1 MFRRLSYL
9 MVGFSKPDY
18 LNIETLDWTKRDEI
32 PKRPR
37 PRRRLS
43 KSGERERERR
53 RKKKEQKKRIRRNG
67 RPRTNDRQKI
77 ITHTHTQTHTHTHTH
92 RNDTLVKADCVSDD
106 GRNRGRAVLRVEPTP
121 PKSSSICF
129 AFFFVF
135 CLFVPNAFIA
145 NESKSPIDSDGRK
158 GRKN

>member
-1 MFRRLSYL
+1 

-92 RNDTLVKADCVSDD
+92 THRNDTLVKADCVSDD

-129 AFFFVF
+129 ACFFVF

>member
-1 MFRRLSYL
+1 

-92 RNDTLVKADCVSDD
+92 THRNDTLVKADCVSDD